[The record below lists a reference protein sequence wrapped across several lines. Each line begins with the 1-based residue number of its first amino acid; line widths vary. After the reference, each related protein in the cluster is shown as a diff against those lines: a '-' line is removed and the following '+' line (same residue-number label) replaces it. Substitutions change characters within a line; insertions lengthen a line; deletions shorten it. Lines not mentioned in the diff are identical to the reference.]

1 MTLNTIARVA
11 AKELRYLAFS
21 PVGWILLAI
30 FCVQTASSYLTSLN
44 GHYEAFIL
52 GSGRD
57 SFTHALYTSQFRT
70 VYNDVIQNIYL
81 FIPLLTMAVFSRELQ
96 SGSVKLFLSAPLRSA
111 EIVLGKFLAVA
122 AYLLL
127 FIAFLVVT
135 IVISAFSVENFD
147 VGAVIPGLLGI
158 YLLVCT
164 YAAIGVFVSSLTQY
178 QMIAAVVTLAILFV
192 LSSIAGWFAATPVLN
207 EITFWASMA
216 GRAGEF
222 HRGLIGTNH
231 LFYFLAIIA
240 VFIGFTILRIANLRT
255 GDRWTMLT
263 AKGGAV
269 VAVVVVVG
277 WVLSLPQ
284 HTLYV
289 DLTHDKRNSLAPES
303 VALMDRLTGPWEV
316 DTHANVFGNEG
327 YISWPRS
334 RIQDRQRWAAYA
346 RRNHQLTMSYRRY
359 YKFEPDSHY
368 ARLYPGQTPAEIA
381 RRTAGRVGLDPDT
394 VLSPAQLQAG
404 TDVDLA
410 AEGHRTFRVLRWNGE
425 RAVLRFFEDANR
437 FPGERT
443 RGAGLK
449 RLLDGPVTVGVAAV
463 HGERSTTRNGLTDY
477 VRPFTEITYR
487 FSLINHGFD
496 VVELSLAEPV
506 AAEVD
511 ILLIAD
517 PRAPYGQAEL
527 DHVSDFLDRG
537 GDMALLVEGDSA
549 ETVDPILV
557 GLGLARGPA
566 LRQPHEDYPETLI
579 LADHVG
585 GVFDAYWGANN
596 DGLPVDM
603 PGAVELLT
611 ASDAAGF
618 ARTPI
623 AIAREAHR
631 VGDDVSAGTPPV
643 VAYALERAHAGDRQ
657 RVLVF
662 GDADIFSTASAG
674 RRAPMTVAGVGVM
687 DAFHHLT
694 EAAYPVQRT
703 RAKAIDGTLTIE
715 REHIQGLR
723 WFLFGLLPLSILAGG
738 GALLL
743 SRRRR

>member
-1 MTLNTIARVA
+1 MILHNTLRVA

-30 FCVQTASSYLTSLN
+30 FCVQTASSFLTSLN
-44 GHYEAFIL
+44 GNYEAFL
-52 GSGRD
+52 FGRGRD
-57 SFTHALYTSQFRT
+57 SFTEALYTARFRT
-70 VYNDVIQNIYL
+70 VYGGVIRNIYL

-127 FIAFLVVT
+127 FVAFLVLT
-135 IVISAFSVENFD
+135 IVISFFSVENFD

-158 YLLVCT
+158 YLLACT

-178 QMIAAVVTLAILFV
+178 QMIAAIVTLAILFV

-216 GRAGEF
+216 GRAAEF
-222 HRGLIGTNH
+222 EIGLIGTNH
-231 LFYFLAIIA
+231 LFYFLAIIV
-240 VFIGFTILRIANLRT
+240 VFLGFTILRIANLRT
-255 GDRWTMLT
+255 GDRWTVLT

-284 HTLYV
+284 HTLYF
-289 DLTHDKRNSLAPES
+289 DLTRDKRNSLAPES

-316 DTHANVFGNEG
+316 DTQANAFGRFG
-327 YISWPRS
+327 SVSWPRS
-334 RIQDRQRWAAYA
+334 RIRDRQRWAAYA
-346 RRNHQLTMSYRRY
+346 RQNHKLTMNYRRY
-359 YKFEPDSHY
+359 YQIEPDSY
-368 ARLYPGQTPAEIA
+368 FTTQYPDQTPAEIA
-381 RRTAGRVGLDPDT
+381 RRMADRFGLDPDT
-394 VLSPAQLQAG
+394 ILSPEQLQAA
-404 TDVDLA
+404 TDIDLA
-410 AEGHRTFRVLRWNGE
+410 AENHRTVRVVRWNG
-425 RAVLRFFEDANR
+425 RSVTLRFFEDMGR
-437 FPGERT
+437 FPDERN

-449 RLLDGPVTVGVAAV
+449 RLLDGPVTIGVAAS
-463 HGERSTTRNGLTDY
+463 HGERSIRRKGPADY
-477 VRPFTEITYR
+477 VKQFTDITNR
-487 FSLINHGFD
+487 WALVNHGFD
-496 VVELSLAEPV
+496 VVDLSLAEPV
-506 AAEVD
+506 ASEVD
-511 ILLIAD
+511 ILVIAD

-527 DHVSDFLDRG
+527 GHVGDFLNRG

-549 ETVDPILV
+549 ETVDPILAD
-557 GLGLARGPA
+557 LGLSRGPTVHQ
-566 LRQPHEDYPETLI
+566 RHEDYPETLI

-585 GVFDAYWGANN
+585 GVLNAYWGRRN
-596 DGLPVDM
+596 DQFAAGM
-603 PGAVELLT
+603 PGAIELLT
-611 ASDAAGF
+611 GPDAAGF
-618 ARTPI
+618 TRTPI
-623 AIAREAHR
+623 AIADGAFR
-631 VGDDVSAGTPPV
+631 VGDGVSAGTPPV
-643 VAYALERAHAGDRQ
+643 VAYALERAHAGERQ

-662 GDADIFSTASAG
+662 GDADIFSTANAERTDPGTIS
-674 RRAPMTVAGVGVM
+674 GVM

-703 RAKAIDGTLTIE
+703 RDEAIDGTMTIE

-723 WFLFGLLPLSILAGG
+723 WFLFGLLPLSILGG
-738 GALLL
+738 GGTLLL

>member
-1 MTLNTIARVA
+1 MILHNTLRVA

-30 FCVQTASSYLTSLN
+30 FCVQTASAYLTSLN
-44 GHYEAFIL
+44 GNYQNFVL
-52 GSGRD
+52 GRGMD
-57 SFTHALYTSQFRT
+57 SFTEALYTSRFRT
-70 VYNDVIQNIYL
+70 VYGSVIQNIYL

-111 EIVLGKFLAVA
+111 EIVLGKYLAVA
-122 AYLLL
+122 GYLLL

-147 VGAVIPGLLGI
+147 LLAVLPGLLGI
-158 YLLVCT
+158 YLLACT

-216 GRAGEF
+216 GRAVVFET
-222 HRGLIGTNH
+222 GLIGTNH

-255 GDRWTMLT
+255 GDRWTVLT
-263 AKGGAV
+263 ARGGAV

-284 HTLYV
+284 HTLYF
-289 DLTHDKRNSLAPES
+289 DLTRDKRNSLAPES
-303 VALMDRLTGPWEV
+303 VALMDRLTGPWEI
-316 DTHANVFGNEG
+316 DTHASVFGNEG
-327 YISWPRS
+327 YISWPTQTIR
-334 RIQDRQRWAAYA
+334 DRLRWAAYA
-346 RRNHQLTMSYRRY
+346 RRNHQLTMSYRRFY
-359 YKFEPDSHY
+359 RIEPDSHF
-368 ARLYPGQTPAEIA
+368 ATQYPDQPPAEIA
-381 RRTAGRVGLDPDT
+381 RRTAGRFGLDPDT
-394 VLSPAQLQAG
+394 ILSPERLQAA

-410 AEGHRTFRVLRWNGE
+410 AEDYRTFRVLRWNGE

-443 RGAGLK
+443 RGAALR
-449 RLLDGPVTVGVAAV
+449 RLLDGPVTVGVAAGR
-463 HGERSTTRNGLTDY
+463 GERSTTRNGLTDY
-477 VRPFTEITYR
+477 VQRFTAITER

-496 VVELSLAEPV
+496 FASLSLAEPV
-506 AAEVD
+506 AADVD

-517 PRAPYGQAEL
+517 PRTPYGEAEL
-527 DHVSDFLDRG
+527 GHVADFVDRG
-537 GDMALLVEGDSA
+537 GDMVLLVEGDSA
-549 ETVDPILV
+549 ASVDPILA
-557 GLGLARGPA
+557 GLGLARGPV

-579 LADHVG
+579 LADHSG
-585 GVFDAYWGANN
+585 GVVDAYWGANN
-596 DGLPVDM
+596 DGLPVGM
-603 PGAVELLT
+603 PGAIELLT
-611 ASDAAGF
+611 APDADGF
-618 ARTPI
+618 TRTPI
-623 AIAREAHR
+623 AIANGADR
-631 VGDDVSAGTPPV
+631 VGDGTSAGTAPV
-643 VAYALERAHAGDRQ
+643 VAYALERTHAGERQ

-674 RRAPMTVAGVGVM
+674 RRDPLTATSIM

-694 EAAYPVQRT
+694 EGAYPVQRT
-703 RAKAIDGTLTIE
+703 RDEPIDGTLTIE
-715 REHIQGLR
+715 RGHIQGLR
-723 WFLFGLLPLSILAGG
+723 WFLFGLLPLSVLAGG
-738 GALLL
+738 GTLLL

>member
-1 MTLNTIARVA
+1 MTVHNITRVA

-21 PVGWILLAI
+21 PVGWILLAV
-30 FCVQTASSYLTSLN
+30 FCVQTASAYLTSLHGN
-44 GHYEAFIL
+44 YENFVL
-52 GSGRD
+52 GRSMA
-57 SFTHALYTSQFRT
+57 SFTEALYTSRFRT
-70 VYNDVIQNIYL
+70 VYNGVIENIYL

-111 EIVLGKFLAVA
+111 EIVLGKYLAVA

-147 VGAVIPGLLGI
+147 FGAVIPGLLGI
-158 YLLVCT
+158 YLLACT

-178 QMIAAVVTLAILFV
+178 QMIAAIVTLAILFV

-222 HRGLIGTNH
+222 RVGLIGTNH

-240 VFIGFTILRIANLRT
+240 VFLGFTILRIANLRT
-255 GDRWTMLT
+255 GDRWTVLT

-269 VAVVVVVG
+269 VVVVVVVG

-303 VALMDRLTGPWEV
+303 VALMDRLTGPWEI

-327 YISWPRS
+327 YISWPRHV
-334 RIQDRQRWAAYA
+334 IEDRQRWAAYA
-346 RRNHQLTMSYRRY
+346 RRNHRLTRNYRHY
-359 YKFEPDSHY
+359 YKIEPDSHL
-368 ARLYPGQTPAEIA
+368 ARQYPGEAPGEITRRMAE
-381 RRTAGRVGLDPDT
+381 RFGLDPDT
-394 VLSPAQLQAG
+394 VLSPEQLQAA

-410 AEGHRTFRVLRWNGE
+410 AEDHRTFRVLRWNGE
-425 RAVLRFFEDANR
+425 RAVLRFFKDARR
-437 FPGERT
+437 FPAERT
-443 RGAGLK
+443 RGAALK
-449 RLLDGPVTVGVAAV
+449 RLLDGPVTVGVATGR
-463 HGERSTTRNGLTDY
+463 GERSIRRKGPADY
-477 VRPFTEITYR
+477 VKLFTEITDR
-487 FSLINHGFD
+487 FALVNHGFN
-496 VVELSLAEPV
+496 VVDLPLSQPV
-506 AAEVD
+506 AADVD

-517 PRAPYGQAEL
+517 PRQPYGEAEL
-527 DHVSDFLDRG
+527 GHVSDFVDRG
-537 GDMALLVEGDSA
+537 GDMVLLVEGDSA
-549 ETVDPILV
+549 LPVDPILAS
-557 GLGLARGPA
+557 LGLARGPV
-566 LRQPHEDYPETLI
+566 LRQPHDDYPETLI

-585 GVFDAYWGANN
+585 GVLNAYWGASN
-596 DGLPVDM
+596 DRLPAGM
-603 PGAVELLT
+603 PGAIELLT
-611 ASDAAGF
+611 AADTGGF
-618 ARTPI
+618 ERTPI
-623 AIAREAHR
+623 VIARQAQR
-631 VGDDVSAGTPPV
+631 VGAAPSAGTPPV
-643 VAYALERAHAGDRQ
+643 VAYALERVRAGARQ

-662 GDADIFSTASAG
+662 GDADIFSTANAE
-674 RRAPMTVAGVGVM
+674 RRDPLTANGVM

-694 EAAYPVQRT
+694 EGAYPVQRT
-703 RAKAIDGTLTIE
+703 RAEPIDGTMTIE

-723 WFLFGLLPLSILAGG
+723 WFFFGLLPLLIIGG
-738 GALLL
+738 GAYLLL